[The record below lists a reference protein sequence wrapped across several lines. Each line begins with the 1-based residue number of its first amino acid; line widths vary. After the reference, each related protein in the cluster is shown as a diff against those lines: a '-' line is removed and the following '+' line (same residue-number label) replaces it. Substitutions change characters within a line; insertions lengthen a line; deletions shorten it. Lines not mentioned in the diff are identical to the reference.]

1 MPRAGVA
8 AAHCPLPRPVPVR
21 RSSHTMLSVFEAG
34 RLVIRLGGGWLYPL
48 LVLYMA
54 AGRGTQPLF
63 RGADVVSCQDTKI
76 GQGAVFLYAALGI
89 GSAHGELA
97 SRLAADKAAGLGI
110 ALTAQEWVDSLE
122 CRTESLLLDLV
133 EAGPALEILEGRLK
147 REFFKAPGTYIT
159 VHELDRD
166 SPAGRAIESYLSH

>member
-1 MPRAGVA
+1 
-8 AAHCPLPRPVPVR
+8 
-21 RSSHTMLSVFEAG
+21 MLSVFEAG
-34 RLVIRLGGGWLYPL
+34 RLVVRLGGGWLYPL
-48 LVLYMA
+48 FVLYLA

-63 RGADVVSCQDTKI
+63 RAADVVSCRDTKI

-110 ALTAQEWVDSLE
+110 TLTAQEWVDSLE
-122 CRTESLLLDLV
+122 CRTESLLRDLV
-133 EAGPALEILEGRLK
+133 DPSPALEILEGRLK
-147 REFFKAPGTYIT
+147 PEFLAAPHVYIT
-159 VHELDRD
+159 VHELDRG